1 MLGLAVTR
9 VDISNYVNALFEV
22 YIILILLYIILN
34 ILFSFGMKLPYARWT
49 DAILGFLRDVCEPYL
64 GIFRKFIPPLG
75 MIDLSPMIAIF
86 LLILGDRIIVNAIH
100 G

>member
-1 MLGLAVTR
+1 MLAFGVTR

-34 ILFSFGMKLPYARWT
+34 ILFSFGMKLPYSRWT

-75 MIDLSPMIAIF
+75 MIDFSPMIAIF
-86 LLILGDRIIVNAIH
+86 LLILADRVIVSAIH

>member
-1 MLGLAVTR
+1 MLALAVTR

-34 ILFSFGMKLPYARWT
+34 ILFSFGMRLPYARWT

-64 GIFRKFIPPLG
+64 GLFRKFIPPLG
-75 MIDLSPMIAIF
+75 PVDFSPMIAIF
-86 LLILGDRIIVNAIH
+86 LLILADRIIVNAIH

>member
-1 MLGLAVTR
+1 MLGVAVTR

-34 ILFSFGMKLPYARWT
+34 ILFSFGMRLGYSRWT

-86 LLILGDRIIVNAIH
+86 LLILADRIIVNAIH

>member
-1 MLGLAVTR
+1 MLALAVSR

-34 ILFSFGMKLPYARWT
+34 ILFSFGMKLPYSRWT
-49 DAILGFLRDVCEPYL
+49 DAVLGFLRDVCEPYL

-75 MIDLSPMIAIF
+75 MIDFSPMIAIF
-86 LLILGDRIIVNAIH
+86 LLILADRIVVNAIH

>member
-1 MLGLAVTR
+1 MLALALSR
-9 VDISNYVNALFEV
+9 IDISNYVNALFEV

-34 ILFSFGMKLPYARWT
+34 ILFSFGMKLPYSRWT
-49 DAILGFLRDVCEPYL
+49 DALLGFLRDVCEPYL

-75 MIDLSPMIAIF
+75 MIDFSPMIAIF
-86 LLILGDRIIVNAIH
+86 LLILADRIIVSAIH